1 MTKCLSFTIREQK
14 MSVGPKKGQK
24 VYHST
29 PHRPTTSN
37 PPPILRRSSTR
48 HHLYRC
54 RSGSRVAPG
63 SRNGKEARR
72 ERRKRRLWRYWH
84 TVAIVQIESRR
95 PHRRLQRHSRHKE
108 AYGETTS
115 IYPLLHTRRRN
126 LRASRTKSKNHQR
139 QQTCWRRHSTSPIK
153 HSRNREGKFGP
164 PYI

>member
-1 MTKCLSFTIREQK
+1 MTKCLNFTIREQK
-14 MSVGPKKGQK
+14 LSVGPKKRTK
-24 VYHST
+24 SVHST

-72 ERRKRRLWRYWH
+72 ERRKCRLWRYWY
-84 TVAIVQIESRR
+84 TVAIVQVESRR
-95 PHRRLQRHSRHKE
+95 PHRRLQRTEPHKE
-108 AYGETTS
+108 ANGETTS
-115 IYPLLHTRRRN
+115 IYSILHTRRRN
-126 LRASRTKSKNHQR
+126 LRTSRTKSKENQR
-139 QQTCWRRHSTSPIK
+139 QQTCWWWHSTSPINTLSK
-153 HSRNREGKFGP
+153 QGGHFGP